1 MNDLLPVILVGLV
14 VLTAVVSVFVILSKP
29 SEPYS
34 DADYPPSDSHSARD
48 AHKKKQRASA

>member
-14 VLTAVVSVFVILSKP
+14 VLTAVVSVFVILSRP

-34 DADYPPSDSHSARD
+34 DADYPPSDRLSARD
-48 AHKKKQRASA
+48 THKKKPRASA